1 MHALLES
8 LIEARKARG
17 WTQGQLAQRAML
29 SGTTVQQV
37 ESGTVDPYF
46 STLYEMTRALGM
58 QLMAVPAPLRDE
70 LESFVQAG
78 GRWLGQ
84 PPGVNAPLSIVDEIL
99 SGQLNLK
106 R

>member
-1 MHALLES
+1 MQALLES
-8 LIEARKARG
+8 LVKARKVRG
-17 WTQGQLAQRAML
+17 WTQGQLAKRAML
-29 SGTTVQQV
+29 SRATVQQV
-37 ESGTVDPYF
+37 ESGSVDPHF
-46 STLYEMTRALGM
+46 STLYEIARALGM
-58 QLMAVPAPLRDE
+58 QLMAVPAPLRVE

-84 PPGVNAPLSIVDEIL
+84 PPGVNAPLSIVDEIV